1 MEIFLD
7 SPWPYVTIGILVEG
21 ALALALFV
29 TRRGTLLYAMI
40 GVLLAVVAGVLFE
53 RWVITERKR
62 VMMTIDEGVE
72 GLKSNSEVR
81 MDALVSPTAQE
92 TRRQIHAG
100 LDMVRVT
107 DVSLHNI
114 EIEVNDRTNPPTAKV
129 QFDAVIY
136 FEGRKPI
143 LGPDRWAGHLVLHLQ
158 RSPDRWLILDPVEGQ
173 PIHL

>member
-7 SPWPYVTIGILVEG
+7 SLWPYVTIGILLEG
-21 ALALALFV
+21 ALALSLFV
-29 TRRGTLLYAMI
+29 TRRGVLLYAMI
-40 GVLLAVVAGVLFE
+40 GVLLAVAAGVLFE

-72 GLKSNSEVR
+72 GLKSNSEAR
-81 MDALVSPTAQE
+81 MDALVFPTAQQIRE
-92 TRRQIHAG
+92 HIHAG
-100 LDMVRVT
+100 LGMVRVT

-114 EIEVNDRTNPPTAKV
+114 EIEIKDHTSPPTAKV

-158 RSPDRWLILDPVEGQ
+158 RSPDRWLFVDPVEGS

>member
-7 SPWPYVTIGILVEG
+7 SPWPWIIIGILLEG
-21 ALALALFV
+21 AFALAMFV
-29 TRRGTLLYAMI
+29 TRRGALLYAMI
-40 GVLLAVVAGVLFE
+40 GVLLAVVAGVLLE
-53 RWVITERKR
+53 RCVITERKR

-72 GLKSNSEVR
+72 GLKSNSAAR
-81 MDALVSPTAQE
+81 MDALVSPTAA
-92 TRRQIHAG
+92 QIRDHIRVG

-114 EIEVNDRTNPPTAKV
+114 EIEVNNRTSPPTAEV

-143 LGPDRWAGHLVLHLQ
+143 LGPDRWAGHLRLHLQ
-158 RSPDRWLILDPVEGQ
+158 RSPDRWLLVDPVEGS